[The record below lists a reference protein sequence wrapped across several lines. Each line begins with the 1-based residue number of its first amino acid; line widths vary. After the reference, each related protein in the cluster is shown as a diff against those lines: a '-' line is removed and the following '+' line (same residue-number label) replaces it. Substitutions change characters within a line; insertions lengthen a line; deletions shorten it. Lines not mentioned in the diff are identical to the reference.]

1 MTTYEDELEVTA
13 LLDATESDF
22 RSFPLVLTWPALTS
36 DRDAMIRLQ
45 NRRLTVEKAKEERV
59 QGKLAPDS
67 EIELTDSE
75 SCSSGPKQT
84 WVDSTG
90 PVWWT

>member
-13 LLDATESDF
+13 LRDATKSDF
-22 RSFPLVLTWPALTS
+22 RSCPLVLTWSALTS

-45 NRRLTVEKAKEERV
+45 NRRLRVEKAKEERV

-67 EIELTDSE
+67 KIELADSE
-75 SCSSGPKQT
+75 SYSSGPKQT
-84 WVDSTG
+84 GVDSTG
-90 PVWWT
+90 PVWWI